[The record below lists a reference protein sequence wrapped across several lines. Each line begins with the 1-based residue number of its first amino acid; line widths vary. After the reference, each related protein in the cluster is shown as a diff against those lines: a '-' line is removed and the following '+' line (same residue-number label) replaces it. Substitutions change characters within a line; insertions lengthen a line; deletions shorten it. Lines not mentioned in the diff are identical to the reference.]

1 MSTARAEYSPG
12 TSVRERWI
20 RLSNV
25 PLRFRSTHLDA
36 LDHPAA
42 LPRAQAWVTKVL
54 LGEVVAAVDSPLI
67 GKGLIL
73 QGEPG
78 HGKTTLAAAVTM
90 EVLRKANPQVLKTG
104 PSMSQR
110 PVYYTTYPELLR
122 TQKQSWDGDET
133 AQMIVDR
140 AFGDAVDPFALLV
153 LDDIGK
159 EHQTG
164 SGWAENVFD
173 QIFRRR
179 FDLGLPTIVT
189 TNVPVKDWAEPYG
202 EAMASFAHEAAYI
215 LDIMAKG
222 GDRRR

>member
-1 MSTARAEYSPG
+1 MSTIRAEYSPG
-12 TSVRERWI
+12 TSVRERWV

-25 PLRFRSTHLDA
+25 PLRFRSTRLDE
-36 LDHPAA
+36 LDQKS
-42 LPRAQAWVTKVL
+42 LPRVQAWVKKVL
-54 LGEVVAAVDSPLI
+54 DGEVVGAIGSPLL

-78 HGKTTLAAAVTM
+78 HGKTTMACAATM
-90 EVLRKANPQVLKTG
+90 EILRKVNPQILRTD
-104 PSMSQR
+104 PTSMPQR

-122 TQKQSWDGDET
+122 TQKQSWDGDEMSQT
-133 AQMIVDR
+133 IIDR
-140 AFGDAVDPFALLV
+140 AFGDVAGPFALLV

-189 TNVPVKDWAEPYG
+189 TNLPVAQWADTYG
-202 EAMASFAHEAAYI
+202 KPMASFAHEAAYI
-215 LDIMAKG
+215 LDIIAKG
-222 GDRRR
+222 GDRRG